1 MDGEAIIFSVF
12 ECSYCV
18 CSFFCFTSF
27 NVENYVKTL
36 LCVVAEAGT
45 NFFVFLKKC
54 VSLAG
59 VFSVLL

>member
-1 MDGEAIIFSVF
+1 MDGEAIIYSVF